1 MSDGRKRSWKEGLK
15 EMIRPLIAW
24 CVTYIL
30 GIPPRILYRLRFKG
44 RGSVPRSGPVLL
56 AANHVSW
63 VDPILVML
71 ASPRRPVRFL
81 VTTGF
86 HKKPFVH
93 FFAWVYRAIP
103 IRKDQP
109 REAIRQAIEALKQ
122 GDVVC
127 IFPEGGLT
135 KDGELREILR
145 GVELIARSAKAPVL
159 PLRISGLFGTA
170 LTIRREWRREH
181 IREKPWPKVELS
193 FGSVI
198 PWDEV
203 SREEVGRQLRGDGA
217 GSSVENE

>member
-1 MSDGRKRSWKEGLK
+1 MPEGHKRDRSGRLK
-15 EMIRPLIAW
+15 EMVRPVIAW

-30 GIPPRILYRLRFKG
+30 GIPPRLLYRLRFDG
-44 RGSVPRSGPVLL
+44 RERVPGSGPLLL

-81 VTTGF
+81 VTQGF

-109 REAIRQAIEALKQ
+109 REAIRQAIDALGQ

-145 GVELIARSAKAPVL
+145 GVELISRAAGAPVL
-159 PLRISGLFGTA
+159 PVRISGLFGTA
-170 LTIRREWRREH
+170 LAIRREWRRAH
-181 IREKPWPKVELS
+181 IREKPWPNVKLA
-193 FGSVI
+193 FGTVI
-198 PWDEV
+198 PCEDV
-203 SREEVGRQLRGDGA
+203 SREEVARQLRDVA
-217 GSSVENE
+217 D